1 MKPISPKIHGYLDYA
16 TVLLFLASPTLI
28 GLTGTASLAAYVL
41 AGVHALLTLITDFP
55 LGAARLLP
63 FPYHGL
69 VERIIGPLLIVL
81 PFGIGFGGP
90 ARILS
95 ITMGAIIVLVGWLSN
110 YQVTTRQLD
119 SGSSGSSR
127 IPASR

>member
-28 GLTGTASLAAYVL
+28 GLTGAVSMAAYAL

-55 LGAARLLP
+55 LGAAKLLP
-63 FPYHGL
+63 FPYHGW
-69 VERIIGPLLIVL
+69 VERIVGPLLIVL
-81 PFGIGFGGP
+81 PFGIGLGGS

-95 ITMGAIIVLVGWLSN
+95 IAMGAIIVLVGWLSN
-110 YQVTTRQLD
+110 YQVTTRLD
-119 SGSSGSSR
+119 GSHQGHPR
-127 IPASR
+127 IPACR

>member
-1 MKPISPKIHGYLDYA
+1 MKPISPRIHGYLDYA

-28 GLTGTASLAAYVL
+28 GLTGAASMAAYAL
-41 AGVHALLTLITDFP
+41 AGVHAILTLITDFP
-55 LGAARLLP
+55 LGAAKLLA
-63 FPYHGL
+63 FPYHGW
-69 VERIIGPLLIVL
+69 VERIVGPLLIVV

-110 YQVTTRQLD
+110 YHC
-119 SGSSGSSR
+119 SSSGSSR
-127 IPASR
+127 IPACR